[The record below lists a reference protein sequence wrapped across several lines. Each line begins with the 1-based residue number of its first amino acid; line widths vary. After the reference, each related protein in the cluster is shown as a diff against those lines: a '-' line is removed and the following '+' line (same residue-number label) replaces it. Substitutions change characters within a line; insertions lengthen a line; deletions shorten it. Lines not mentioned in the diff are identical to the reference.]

1 MRKTAI
7 IVAGGQGI
15 RMQGTLPK
23 QFLAISG
30 EPVLFHTLRKFNHD
44 SIRIIL
50 VMNEAW
56 IDYWNDL
63 IREFEFEVQHEV
75 IAGGRSRAMSV
86 LNGLNLTDDHSL
98 VAVHDAVRPLVTETL
113 IQELYNQAVTHKAVI
128 PVVPVKDSLRIVD
141 GNSSKAVARD
151 NFRAVQ
157 TPQVFHASLLKEAFK
172 QEGYENFTDEASL
185 VEANGQAIYL
195 VPGEDSNIKITVP
208 ADLVFAEAML
218 LKP

>member
-23 QFLAISG
+23 QFLAICG

-75 IAGGRSRAMSV
+75 VAGGRSRAMSV
-86 LNGLNLTDDHSL
+86 LNGLNLTDDNSL
-98 VAVHDAVRPLVTETL
+98 VAVHDAVRPLVSETL
-113 IQELYNQAVTHKAVI
+113 IQELYNQALQHKAVI
-128 PVVPVKDSLRIVD
+128 PVVPVKDSLRIID
-141 GNSSKAVARD
+141 GNTSKAVARE

-157 TPQVFHASLLKEAFK
+157 TPQVFLTSLLKESFK
-172 QEGYENFTDEASL
+172 MEGYENYTDEASL
-185 VEANGQAIYL
+185 VEASGHPIHLVNG
-195 VPGEDSNIKITVP
+195 EESNIKITVP

-218 LKP
+218 MKR

>member
-1 MRKTAI
+1 
-7 IVAGGQGI
+7 
-15 RMQGTLPK
+15 LFK
-23 QFLAISG
+23 QFLAICG

-75 IAGGRSRAMSV
+75 VAGGRSRAMSV
-86 LNGLNLTDDHSL
+86 LNGLNLTDDNSL
-98 VAVHDAVRPLVTETL
+98 VAVHDAVRPLVSETL
-113 IQELYNQAVTHKAVI
+113 IQELYNQALQHKAVI
-128 PVVPVKDSLRIVD
+128 PIVPVKDSLRIID
-141 GNSSKAVARD
+141 GNTSKAVARE

-157 TPQVFHASLLKEAFK
+157 TPQVFLASLLKESFK
-172 QEGYENFTDEASL
+172 MEGYENYTDEASL
-185 VEANGQAIYL
+185 VEASGHPIHLVNG
-195 VPGEDSNIKITVP
+195 EESNIKITVP

-218 LKP
+218 MKR